1 MMAVRTINEINLEF
15 IREMAFETKPN
26 VFNGPTADNTAE
38 LLAEISAEHPDGN
51 SEDTGQ
57 NKLPE
62 PVQDSSRERSLT
74 REFGALAVKLGII
87 TGVILILFTLVYGLH
102 YNTEPGMN
110 PAIKDGDLVMYY
122 RWDKNYRAGDLILLT
137 FQGQRQVRRVVAA
150 EGDTVDI
157 SDEGLVVN
165 GALQYEPEIS
175 QKTQRY
181 EEGISFPVTLG
192 ENEVFVLGDARRN
205 AADSRIYGSVNIKDT
220 QGKAITLFRRR
231 SI

>member
-1 MMAVRTINEINLEF
+1 MAVRTLNEINLEY
-15 IREMAFETKPN
+15 IREM
-26 VFNGPTADNTAE
+26 VFGSEPDVSDGPPTDNTTE
-38 LLAEISAEHPDGN
+38 LLAEISAEHPDGTPA
-51 SEDTGQ
+51 DTGQ
-57 NKLPE
+57 SQLSE
-62 PVQDSSRERSLT
+62 PLQSLSRERSLT

-87 TGVILILFTLVYGLH
+87 TGVILLLFTLVYGLH

-157 SDEGLVVN
+157 TDEGLVVN

-181 EEGISFPVTLG
+181 EEGITFPVTLG
-192 ENEVFVLGDARRN
+192 KNEVFVLGDAREN
-205 AADSRIYGSVNIKDT
+205 AADSRIYGPVNIKDM
-220 QGKAITLFRRR
+220 QGKVITLFRRR
-231 SI
+231 SM